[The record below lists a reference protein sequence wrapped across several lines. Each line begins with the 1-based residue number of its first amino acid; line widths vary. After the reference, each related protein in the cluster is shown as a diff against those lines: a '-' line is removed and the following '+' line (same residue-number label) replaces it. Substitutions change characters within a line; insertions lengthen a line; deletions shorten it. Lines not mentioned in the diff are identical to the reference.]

1 MPGADPQTETMA
13 ITQGQLPHNAES
25 PPVAPIAEYLQ
36 LLLQSAG

>member
-25 PPVAPIAEYLQ
+25 PPVAPIAD
-36 LLLQSAG
+36 SARKP